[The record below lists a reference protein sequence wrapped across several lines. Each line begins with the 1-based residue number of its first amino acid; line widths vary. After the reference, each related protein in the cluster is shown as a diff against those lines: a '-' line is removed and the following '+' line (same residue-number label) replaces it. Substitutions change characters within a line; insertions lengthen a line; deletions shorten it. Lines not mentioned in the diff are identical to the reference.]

1 MNALHRAIKRIQAER
16 GCTYRQAWC
25 WAQLDALAGIQLV
38 IQRDLAQDTPDY
50 DIDHDAWLERGSRAS
65 DAVLSVLNGSHL
77 H

>member
-1 MNALHRAIKRIQAER
+1 MNGLQRAIKRIQAER

-38 IQRDLAQDTPDY
+38 IQRDQAEPQPGY
-50 DIDHDAWLERGSRAS
+50 HIDHDAWLERGSRAS
-65 DAVLSVLNGSHL
+65 EAVLELLNSSHL